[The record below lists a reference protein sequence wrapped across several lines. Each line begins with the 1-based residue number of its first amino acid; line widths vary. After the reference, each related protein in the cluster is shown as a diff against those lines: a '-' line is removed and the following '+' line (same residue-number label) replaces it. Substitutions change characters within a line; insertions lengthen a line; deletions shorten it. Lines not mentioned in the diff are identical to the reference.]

1 MHDKKLKRFLL
12 GALLLAAGVF
22 GVSLFSFNFLLASPV
37 EPALAAPA
45 KQIPIYTPTPLPDGR
60 IIYIVQAGDTLLS
73 ISLKTGVPEDEIRKL
88 NNISGDLI
96 VEGQKLLL
104 GLAGPAQET
113 STPGP
118 SPTPTTVLPTP
129 TAKPG
134 SGDLCILLFNDYNGD
149 SIRQESEPSIPNG
162 AISLTNR
169 SGTVSKTAKTATG
182 TDPYCFEKVPE
193 GDYNISVAVPEGY
206 NPTTVMNY
214 AVQLKAG
221 DQTYLDFGAQ
231 VNSATMEEAPVP
243 TGSGRSPLLGILGGV
258 LLLAGAGLAIFA
270 GRLLKSG

>member
-1 MHDKKLKRFLL
+1 MRDKKLKRFLL
-12 GALLLAAGVF
+12 GAAFLAASVF
-22 GVSLFSFNFLLASPV
+22 GVSLFSSNFLLANPV
-37 EPALAAPA
+37 EQALAAPA

-60 IIYIVQAGDTLLS
+60 IIWTVQAGDTLLS

-96 VEGQKLLL
+96 VEGQKLLI

-149 SIRQESEPSIPNG
+149 SIRQESEPSIPGG
-162 AISLTNR
+162 AISLANR
-169 SGTVSKTAKTATG
+169 SGTVSKTAKTESG
-182 TDPYCFEKVPE
+182 TDPYCFEKEPE

-214 AVQLKAG
+214 AVQLNAG

-231 VNSATMEEAPVP
+231 VNTATMEEAPVP
-243 TGSGRSPLLGILGGV
+243 TGSGRSPLLGIVGGV

>member
-1 MHDKKLKRFLL
+1 MRDKKLKRFFL
-12 GALLLAAGVF
+12 GAALLVAGVLGVSFFSAHVLLA
-22 GVSLFSFNFLLASPV
+22 NPI
-37 EPALAAPA
+37 EPALAAPP

-60 IIYIVQAGDTLLS
+60 IIYTVQAGDTLLS

-88 NNISGDLI
+88 NNITGDLI

-104 GLAGPAQET
+104 GLAGPSVET

-118 SPTPTTVLPTP
+118 SPIPTAVLPTP
-129 TAKPG
+129 TTKPG

-149 SIRQESEPSIPNG
+149 SIRQESEPSIPGG
-162 AISLTNR
+162 AISLANR
-169 SGTVSKTAKTATG
+169 SGTVSKTAKTETG

-214 AVQLKAG
+214 AVKLNAG

-231 VNSATMEEAPVP
+231 VNTVTMEDAPVP
-243 TGSGRSPLLGILGGV
+243 TGNGKSPLLGILGGV
-258 LLLAGAGLAIFA
+258 LLLAGAGLAFFA
-270 GRLLKSG
+270 GRLMKSN

>member
-1 MHDKKLKRFLL
+1 MQDKKMKRFLL
-12 GALLLAAGVF
+12 GAVLLAAGLL
-22 GVSLFSFNFLLASPV
+22 GVNFFYSNVLLANPV

-45 KQIPIYTPTPLPDGR
+45 RQIPIYTPTPLPDGR
-60 IIYIVQAGDTLLS
+60 IIYTVQAGDTLLS

-149 SIRQESEPSIPNG
+149 SIRQESEPSIPGG

-169 SGTVSKTAKTATG
+169 GGTVSKTAKTEAG
-182 TDPYCFEKVPE
+182 PDPYCFEKVPE
-193 GDYNISVAVPEGY
+193 GDYNITVAVPEGY

-214 AVQLKAG
+214 AVQLNAG

-231 VNSATMEEAPVP
+231 VNTVAMEEAPVP
-243 TGSGRSPLLGILGGV
+243 TGSGKSPLLGILGGV

-270 GRLLKSG
+270 GRLLKSS